1 MLEDQGLFT
10 DMEKQKY
17 NIEDYML
24 WRGDIELDNK
34 NINEIDALVLTQ
46 IAYLDFSD
54 AFAGKE
60 CVPLHEAIKK
70 VDSRQYNKEI
80 FVTNKNRY
88 NLAILMAETPR
99 FKNLMLS
106 NYVNN
111 IDKDSD
117 MQFSAISFDIDS
129 KLKFVSFRGTDGTLV
144 GWKEDLQLSY
154 TTPVP
159 AQEESSKYLNNIAK
173 GLKKKIIIAGHS
185 KGGNLAIYSAMF
197 AYKNTKKK
205 ISLIY
210 SFDGPGFEENI
221 IKSENYKEIS
231 DRIRLYIPQNT
242 VVGAILNIDCMQKVV
257 QSDAMGIV
265 QHDAFSWNLIGNK
278 FIESKR
284 TQTSIKFGNEL
295 DNWLLKYDKI
305 TRKKL
310 IGFLFDTLEES
321 GVETINDI
329 NLILKS
335 SSAFLEGLNDLDK
348 EQKSGLLSMLKL
360 IISYNAGSVTEQ
372 IKEKNIF
379 SKLFN
384 K

>member
-1 MLEDQGLFT
+1 MLEGQGLFT

-34 NINEIDALVLTQ
+34 NINEIDALILTQ

-70 VDSRQYNKEI
+70 VDSRQYDKEI

-99 FKNLMLS
+99 FKNLMLN

-117 MQFSAISFDIDS
+117 MQFSAISFDIDN
-129 KLKFVSFRGTDGTLV
+129 KLTFVSFRGTDSTLV

-197 AYKNTKKK
+197 AYKN
-205 ISLIY
+205 
-210 SFDGPGFEENI
+210 
-221 IKSENYKEIS
+221 IK
-231 DRIRLYIPQNT
+231 
-242 VVGAILNIDCMQKVV
+242 
-257 QSDAMGIV
+257 
-265 QHDAFSWNLIGNK
+265 
-278 FIESKR
+278 
-284 TQTSIKFGNEL
+284 
-295 DNWLLKYDKI
+295 
-305 TRKKL
+305 
-310 IGFLFDTLEES
+310 
-321 GVETINDI
+321 
-329 NLILKS
+329 
-335 SSAFLEGLNDLDK
+335 
-348 EQKSGLLSMLKL
+348 
-360 IISYNAGSVTEQ
+360 
-372 IKEKNIF
+372 
-379 SKLFN
+379 
-384 K
+384 

>member
-1 MLEDQGLFT
+1 MLEGQGLFT

-70 VDSRQYNKEI
+70 VDSRQYDKEI

-106 NYVNN
+106 NYVNH

-117 MQFSAISFDIDS
+117 LQFSAISFDIDS

-159 AQEESSKYLNNIAK
+159 AQEESRKYLNNIAK

-242 VVGAILNIDCMQKVV
+242 VVGAILNIVCMQKVV

>member
-1 MLEDQGLFT
+1 MLEGQGLFT

-117 MQFSAISFDIDS
+117 MQFSAISFDIDN
-129 KLKFVSFRGTDGTLV
+129 KLTFVSFRGTDSTLV

-159 AQEESSKYLNNIAK
+159 AQEESRKYLNNIAK

-221 IKSENYKEIS
+221 IKSKNYKEIS

>member
-1 MLEDQGLFT
+1 MLEGQGLFT
-10 DMEKQKY
+10 DMEKEKY

-34 NINEIDALVLTQ
+34 NINEIDALALTQ

-54 AFAGKE
+54 AFVNKE
-60 CVPLHEAIKK
+60 CVPLYEAIKNID
-70 VDSRQYNKEI
+70 VSQYDKEI
-80 FVTNKNRY
+80 FATNKNRY

-117 MQFSAISFDIDS
+117 LQFSAISFDIDN

-159 AQEESSKYLNNIAK
+159 AQEESRKYLNNVAK

-205 ISLIY
+205 ISIIY
-210 SFDGPGFEENI
+210 SFDGPGFEEDV

-242 VVGAILNIDCMQKVV
+242 VVGALLNIDCMQKVV

-265 QHDAFSWNLIGNK
+265 QHDALSWNLIGNK

-284 TQTSIKFGNEL
+284 TQTSIKFGNEI
-295 DNWLLKYDKI
+295 DKWLLKYDKI
-305 TRKKL
+305 TRKKM
-310 IGFLFDTLEES
+310 IGFLFDTLEKS
-321 GVETINDI
+321 GAETINDI

-335 SSAFLEGLNDLDK
+335 SSAFLEGLSDLDK

-379 SKLFN
+379 NKLFN

>member
-1 MLEDQGLFT
+1 MLEGQGLFT

-34 NINEIDALVLTQ
+34 NINEIDALALTQ

-54 AFAGKE
+54 AFVNKE
-60 CVPLHEAIKK
+60 CVPLYEAIKN
-70 VDSRQYNKEI
+70 VDGSQYEKEI
-80 FVTNKNRY
+80 FATNKNRY

-117 MQFSAISFDIDS
+117 LQFSAISFDIDS